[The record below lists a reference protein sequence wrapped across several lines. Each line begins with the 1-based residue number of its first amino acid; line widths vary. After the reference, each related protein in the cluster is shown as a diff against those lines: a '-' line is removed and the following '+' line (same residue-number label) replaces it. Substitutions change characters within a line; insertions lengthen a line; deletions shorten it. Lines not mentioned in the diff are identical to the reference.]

1 MDIKTKIDG
10 LSEGEAKATLEWAL
24 CGLAYRLR
32 CDECPSC
39 SRCPVNEPLVKSD
52 VCLCLLLD
60 AALKMTKEGQQTMN
74 EQEKYPQD
82 EEQNE
87 YRYIAPAWLDAVA
100 RGLTAGAMK
109 HPGETWRTIPSSEH
123 AARALRHLNMYLMGD
138 RSEPHLINASMRCMM
153 AAETEAMKKRIK
165 EVAGK

>member
-1 MDIKTKIDG
+1 M
-10 LSEGEAKATLEWAL
+10 SEDKAKYGTF
-24 CGLAYRLR
+24 
-32 CDECPSC
+32 
-39 SRCPVNEPLVKSD
+39 
-52 VCLCLLLD
+52 
-60 AALKMTKEGQQTMN
+60 
-74 EQEKYPQD
+74 PQD
-82 EEQNE
+82 VEENE

-153 AAETEAMKKRIK
+153 AAETAESIVGSTVESTARRQKK
-165 EVAGK
+165 

>member
-1 MDIKTKIDG
+1 MSKKV
-10 LSEGEAKATLEWAL
+10 S
-24 CGLAYRLR
+24 
-32 CDECPSC
+32 
-39 SRCPVNEPLVKSD
+39 
-52 VCLCLLLD
+52 
-60 AALKMTKEGQQTMN
+60 AA
-74 EQEKYPQD
+74 EQAAIMERAERETRVFPQD
-82 EEQNE
+82 TEENE
-87 YRYIAPAWLDAVA
+87 YRYIVPAWLDAVA

-153 AAETEAMKKRIK
+153 AAETAAMKKRLK